1 MMANC
6 IFFLNLQWRILGRDK
21 FCLFLLILNTFYM
34 SNTSRKP
41 CLPMGVSPVGNR
53 KLMGVSHTSV
63 IPTLLMIF
71 CLSQGL
77 KQLKTCRASCLCSW
91 PLTHCSSLVF
101 NLPNH
106 FHPLP
111 NCYVA
116 CWPFSCLLCASTQ
129 MSSGPAVSKQQ

>member
-1 MMANC
+1 MEQDRRNQRKES
-6 IFFLNLQWRILGRDK
+6 IRGFQSFHLNDGKLYFFLNLQWRILGRDK

-111 NCYVA
+111 NQCQTV
-116 CWPFSCLLCASTQ
+116 
-129 MSSGPAVSKQQ
+129 M